1 VSTAE
6 REGRR
11 RTAARSR
18 RDASSR
24 TRARSDGSRPR
35 RRPEKPTW
43 RVSSAGV
50 RYGLFAFKYLR
61 HSKGRW
67 AGRPLSLEPWQLLT
81 FSELLEL
88 ERDAWLDLTDADAHE
103 LLVEPETFWTRLELW
118 RNGLF
123 EKKTTTPSGL
133 RIHRE
138 GLLGVPKKNG
148 KSTGSSGTAL
158 YLLVGDGEPGAEVYS
173 TAAAK
178 EQARIVFRQA
188 VEMCRASP
196 KLLDHVRIYRDAIE
210 LRKDGSFYKVVS
222 ADAPTQEGINPH
234 GVLNDEVHAHK
245 SRDLYDVLRSATI
258 GRDQPLLFSF
268 TTAGV
273 DLKTI
278 GGELYQRGAGKR
290 PKYVRRH
297 EAGDDVALVEP
308 RADKQRSFYFRW
320 YQANPEKVTRRRR
333 TTDGYKTEV
342 DLEEIKRANP
352 SSFITKEKLQE
363 ESEVERP
370 FAIFLRYHANVWAR
384 VGKHLFKPGEWE
396 RLRGRRGDETCRA
409 DRRSGEQEI
418 RAGDP
423 IVVGVDV
430 GQLHDTSAITWA
442 RPPRLGKLGDP
453 EDPIALDAWVA
464 AVWPSG
470 EDNPID
476 LGKAHH
482 VEETDEPLRLELL
495 TAKIHELATTYRVLA
510 VAADPYKFET
520 QLQELED
527 EGFVAIRFDQ
537 GAAMVRATDV
547 FFRTVRRGYAAHRGD
562 PVLDAH
568 IEAAAARDVP
578 GGRFR
583 LDKGRA
589 SEVMD
594 AAVSTA
600 IAVDLCHNRDVVR
613 ARRPSVTVL

>member
-1 VSTAE
+1 MSST
-6 REGRR
+6 RS
-11 RTAARSR
+11 ARSPR
-18 RDASSR
+18 DTSRGSRKDASR
-24 TRARSDGSRPR
+24 RPR
-35 RRPEKPTW
+35 RRKPAEPATW

-50 RYGLFAFKYLR
+50 RYGLFAYKYLR

-88 ERDAWLDLTDADAHE
+88 EHDRWLDLTDADAQQ
-103 LLVEPETFWTRLELW
+103 LLLRPEEFWPRLEEW
-118 RNGLF
+118 RLGLF
-123 EKKTTTPSGL
+123 EKLATTPSGL

-188 VEMCRASP
+188 VEMVRASP
-196 KLLDHVRIYRDAIE
+196 KLLDHVHLYRDAIE

-273 DLKTI
+273 DLRTI

-290 PKYVRRH
+290 PRYVHRH
-297 EAGDDVALVEP
+297 EAGEDVALVEP

-333 TTDGYKTEV
+333 TTDGYKTV
-342 DLEEIKRANP
+342 VNLDEIKRANP
-352 SSFITKEKLQE
+352 SSFITREKLLE

-396 RLRGRRGDETCRA
+396 RLRGRRGDETCRP
-409 DRRSGEQEI
+409 DRRAGEEEI
-418 RAGDP
+418 RADDP
-423 IVVGVDV
+423 IVIGVDV

-464 AVWPSG
+464 AIWPSG
-470 EDNPID
+470 EDNPVD

-482 VEETDEPLRLELL
+482 AEETDEPLRLELL
-495 TAKIHELATTYRVLA
+495 VDKIHELARTYRVLA
-510 VAADPYKFET
+510 IAADPYKFET

-562 PVLDAH
+562 AVLDAH

-583 LDKGRA
+583 LDKSRA

-594 AAVSTA
+594 AAVSSA
-600 IAVDLCHNRDVVR
+600 IAIDLCHNRDIVR

>member
-1 VSTAE
+1 MTA
-6 REGRR
+6 REVEARR
-11 RTAARSR
+11 RRSS
-18 RDASSR
+18 RDASA
-24 TRARSDGSRPR
+24 RARRDTT
-35 RRPEKPTW
+35 KPPPVTW
-43 RVSSAGV
+43 RASSAGV
-50 RYGLFAFKYLR
+50 RYGLFCFKYLR

-67 AGRPLSLEPWQLLT
+67 AGSPLSLEPWQLLT

-88 ERDAWLDLTDADAHE
+88 EHDKWLDLTDADALE
-103 LLVEPETFWTRLELW
+103 LLRDPAGFWARLEKW

-123 EKKTTTPSGL
+123 AKAATSPSGL

-138 GLLGVPKKNG
+138 GLLGVSKKNG

-158 YLLVGDGEPGAEVYS
+158 YLLVGDGEPGAEIYS

-178 EQARIVFRQA
+178 DQARIVFRQA
-188 VEMCRASP
+188 TEMVQASP
-196 KLLDHVRIYRDAIE
+196 KLLDHVRLYRDAIE

-268 TTAGV
+268 TTAGT

-290 PKYVRRH
+290 PKYVHRH

-320 YQANPEKVTRRRR
+320 YQANPDKVTKRRRSKDGTR
-333 TTDGYKTEV
+333 TVV
-342 DLEEIKRANP
+342 DLDEIKRANP
-352 SSFITKEKLQE
+352 SSFITKAKLQE

-396 RLRGRRGDETCRA
+396 RLRGRRGDPTCRE
-409 DRRSGEQEI
+409 DRRAGEQEI

-423 IVVGVDV
+423 IVIGVDV

-442 RPPRLGKLGDP
+442 RPPRLGKLFDP
-453 EDPIALDAWVA
+453 EDPIAVDAWVA
-464 AVWPSG
+464 AIWASG
-470 EDNPID
+470 EDNPVD

-482 VEETDEPLRLELL
+482 AEETDEPLKLELL
-495 TAKIHELATTYRVLA
+495 LERIHQLAKTYRVLA

-520 QLQELED
+520 QLQQLED
-527 EGFVAIRFDQ
+527 EGFLAIRFDQ
-537 GAAMVRATDV
+537 GATMVRASDNL
-547 FFRTVRRGYAAHRGD
+547 FKAVRRGYLAHPGNA
-562 PVLDAH
+562 VLDAH
-568 IEAAAARDVP
+568 IDAAAARDVP

-594 AAVSTA
+594 AAISTA
-600 IAVDLCHNRDVVR
+600 IAVDLCHNPDIVR
-613 ARRPSVTVL
+613 ARRPSVTLL